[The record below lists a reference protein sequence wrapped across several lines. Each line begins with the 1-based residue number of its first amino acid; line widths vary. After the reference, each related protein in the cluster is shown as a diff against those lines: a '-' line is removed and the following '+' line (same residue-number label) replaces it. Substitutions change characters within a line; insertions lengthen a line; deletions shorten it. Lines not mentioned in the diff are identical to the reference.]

1 MGWSSCI
8 DGKRCP
14 GVAVTFVWHTH
25 TPCGP
30 HQPIYSPGAFRHPV
44 YNIQDSPTPSFLYK
58 RRCTGRES
66 LKNRDWC
73 SDRSNTAHS
82 YTGALSTLWERRQR
96 FCSIMKSDQCAY
108 YVAIETT
115 RDTVLVKGISKCTS
129 WLSRNYTEYLN
140 SVVYI
145 YFSCWD
151 FLFGCIVQ
159 ISGEECYLT

>member
-1 MGWSSCI
+1 MGS
-8 DGKRCP
+8 
-14 GVAVTFVWHTH
+14 GVLEWQSHLYDT
-25 TPCGP
+25 
-30 HQPIYSPGAFRHPV
+30 
-44 YNIQDSPTPSFLYK
+44 PTPLVDHTSPSTALGPSDIQSTTSRIVQPLHFCI
-58 RRCTGRES
+58 RGDAREGNHSRTEIDVATGQ
-66 LKNRDWC
+66 
-73 SDRSNTAHS
+73 TAHS